1 MAHPESIPKK
11 RLTLTELKKGLRI
24 FKFVK
29 PYRGIFSLGM
39 IFLVLSSSAALTFPY
54 FTGEL
59 FSIEVIQTPGKINQI
74 GMYLA
79 LILICQAVFSYFRI
93 WLFSIVTEKVS
104 ADIRY
109 TVYDKLIS
117 LPINFY
123 DKNRTG
129 ELSSRLTSD
138 VSQIQDTLSS
148 TLAEFFRQIA
158 TLVVGIT
165 IISFISPKLTIFMLL
180 TFPVLVLSA
189 LIFGKFIRTLSKQ
202 KQDELAKA
210 NIVVEETLQAVR
222 IVKSFTNQL
231 FELGRY
237 KKALDTS
244 VKTALK
250 AARYRSAFVSFII
263 AAIFGGIVLVI
274 WYGSTLVSQGLLK
287 VSDLTKFVLYTG
299 FIGGAVGGLGDL
311 YSQLQKTIGSSERL
325 LEILDEH
332 SEPDKSI
339 DSPQVRFLGDIQFK
353 DVFFSYPSRPDVEVL
368 KGINFEVMAGKKV
381 AIVGQSGSGKTT
393 ITQLLLNFY
402 PPNQGSITIDNK
414 AINDY
419 PLFNLRQNIGIVPQD
434 TVLFGGT
441 IEENI
446 RYGRPDASLD
456 EIKTASVKANAMEF
470 INSFPDGF
478 STIVGERG
486 VQLSGGQRQR
496 ISIARAILK
505 NPSILILDEA
515 TSALDAESEHQVQE
529 ALNELMNNRTSI
541 IIAHRLSTIKNADT
555 IIVMQNGVIVESGT
569 HEELLE
575 KLEGNYAHLIK
586 MQLQ

>member
-1 MAHPESIPKK
+1 
-11 RLTLTELKKGLRI
+11 
-24 FKFVK
+24 
-29 PYRGIFSLGM
+29 M

-339 DSPQVRFLGDIQFK
+339 DSPKVRFLGDIQFK
-353 DVFFSYPSRPDVEVL
+353 DVYFSYPSRPDVEVL

-414 AINDY
+414 PINDY

-446 RYGRPDASLD
+446 RYGRPDASLE
-456 EIKTASVKANAMEF
+456 EIKTASIKANAMEF

>member
-1 MAHPESIPKK
+1 
-11 RLTLTELKKGLRI
+11 
-24 FKFVK
+24 
-29 PYRGIFSLGM
+29 M

-339 DSPQVRFLGDIQFK
+339 DSPKVRFLGDIQFK
-353 DVFFSYPSRPDVEVL
+353 DVYFSYPSRPDVEVL

-414 AINDY
+414 PINDY

-446 RYGRPDASLD
+446 RYGRPDASLE
-456 EIKTASVKANAMEF
+456 EIKTASTKANAMEF